1 MSKNKIRLEIC
12 GVECVISSDDSEEYI
27 RTIGAEVSRSIN
39 AMRKQNERIS
49 VTAAAVFAA
58 LNYCDDCRKAQAAAD
73 NLRSQIKNYVEDA
86 SRARMEADEARR
98 EIDRL
103 SRELHTLRARL
114 TAEPSGDAPEQ
125 PPVRPARQERAAA
138 RQAAQEALSSL
149 PTVTEPDP
157 DAEKG
162 FISFMEKKTDEE

>member
-1 MSKNKIRLEIC
+1 M
-12 GVECVISSDDSEEYI
+12 ECVISSDDSEEYI
-27 RTIGAEVSRSIN
+27 RAIGADVARSIN
-39 AMRKQNERIS
+39 SMRKQNDRIS
-49 VTAAAVFAA
+49 VAAAAVFAA
-58 LNYCDDCRKAQAAAD
+58 LNFCDDSHKAQAAAD

-114 TAEPSGDAPEQ
+114 SAEPAEPAQAAQPAAPVS
-125 PPVRPARQERAAA
+125 PARPARQDRAAA

-162 FISFMEKKTDEE
+162 FISFFEKKSDEE

>member
-1 MSKNKIRLEIC
+1 
-12 GVECVISSDDSEEYI
+12 
-27 RTIGAEVSRSIN
+27 
-39 AMRKQNERIS
+39 
-49 VTAAAVFAA
+49 
-58 LNYCDDCRKAQAAAD
+58 
-73 NLRSQIKNYVEDA
+73 
-86 SRARMEADEARR
+86 MEADEARR

-162 FISFMEKKTDEE
+162 FISFFEKKTDEE

>member
-1 MSKNKIRLEIC
+1 M
-12 GVECVISSDDSEEYI
+12 ECVISSDDSEEYI
-27 RTIGAEVSRSIN
+27 RAIGAVVARSIN
-39 AMRKQNERIS
+39 SMRKQNDRIS
-49 VTAAAVFAA
+49 VAAAAVFAA
-58 LNYCDDCRKAQAAAD
+58 LNFCDDSHKAQAAAD

-114 TAEPSGDAPEQ
+114 SAEPAEPAQAAQPAAPVS
-125 PPVRPARQERAAA
+125 PARPARQDRAAA

-162 FISFMEKKTDEE
+162 FISFFEKKSDEE

>member
-1 MSKNKIRLEIC
+1 M
-12 GVECVISSDDSEEYI
+12 ECVIGSDDSEEYI
-27 RTIGAEVSRSIN
+27 RAIGADVARSIN
-39 AMRKQNERIS
+39 SMRKQNDRIS
-49 VTAAAVFAA
+49 VAAAAVFAA
-58 LNYCDDCRKAQAAAD
+58 LNFCDDSHKAQAAAD

-114 TAEPSGDAPEQ
+114 SAEPAEPAQAAQPAAPVS
-125 PPVRPARQERAAA
+125 PARPARQDRAAA

-162 FISFMEKKTDEE
+162 FISFFEKKSDEE

>member
-27 RTIGAEVSRSIN
+27 RSIGADVARSIN
-39 AMRKQNERIS
+39 ALCKQNERIS
-49 VTAAAVFAA
+49 VTAAAIFAA
-58 LNYCDDCRKAQAAAD
+58 LNYCDDSHKAKGAAD
-73 NLRSQIKNYVEDA
+73 NLRAQIKSYVEDA

-114 TAEPSGDAPEQ
+114 AAEPAGSADDQ
-125 PPVRPARQERAAA
+125 PPLRPARQDRASA

-162 FISFMEKKTDEE
+162 FISFFEKKSDEE

>member
-125 PPVRPARQERAAA
+125 PPVRPASQERAAA

-162 FISFMEKKTDEE
+162 FISFFEKKTDEE